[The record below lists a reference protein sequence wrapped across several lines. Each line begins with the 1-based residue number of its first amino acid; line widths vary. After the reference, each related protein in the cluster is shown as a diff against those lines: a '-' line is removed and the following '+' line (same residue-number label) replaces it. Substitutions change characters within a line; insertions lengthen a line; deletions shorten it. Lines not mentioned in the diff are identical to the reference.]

1 MTGLLKCTM
10 EKCIFFL
17 FKLSPDTSPVS
28 CISSEHLKGMTGR
41 HKAQEGSLG
50 CNGPQVAF
58 AAAESI
64 NLQCREKTAQIAQED
79 QVRRRSFLEY

>member
-17 FKLSPDTSPVS
+17 FKLYPDTSPVS

-58 AAAESI
+58 AAESI
-64 NLQCREKTAQIAQED
+64 NHH
-79 QVRRRSFLEY
+79 